1 MLVVA
6 IPLMIII
13 MMEPLSLLLG
23 RASNGHRLCE
33 ILECS
38 SACRRHL
45 YVDDHFVTTIGEP
58 CKIIV
63 VVFVV
68 RCTAIYANYDDYSV
82 IEIVCLY
89 T

>member
-1 MLVVA
+1 M
-6 IPLMIII
+6 MMI
-13 MMEPLSLLLG
+13 MMEPLSLLMG
-23 RASNGHRLCE
+23 RPSDGHRLCE

-38 SACRRHL
+38 SAFRRHL
-45 YVDDHFVTTIGEP
+45 YIDDHIVTAIGEP

-63 VVFVV
+63 VVVVV
-68 RCTAIYANYDDYSV
+68 RCTAIYANYDDSV